1 MKDKN
6 LLDDIKNRSLED
18 LKILMNNLIENLEN
32 NKDLEKSIEDY
43 HSLIKINNLIQKRFQ
58 VTTKEISDK
67 TKIKI
72 NDILSHGKIS
82 PKSSKRHK

>member
-43 HSLIKINNLIQKRFQ
+43 HSLIKINNLSLQ
-58 VTTKEISDK
+58 
-67 TKIKI
+67 
-72 NDILSHGKIS
+72 LLL
-82 PKSSKRHK
+82 